1 MDYNELNRLTGY
13 LSQIDSLS
21 QHSGRIEL
29 VAKVPNTGYGT
40 SIYDAAPDT
49 IISLKVEKDF
59 AEFILRE
66 YRKVLEK
73 KIVDLLN
80 EK

>member
-1 MDYNELNRLTGY
+1 MDYNNLHRLTGN
-13 LSQIDSLS
+13 LDQIDSLS
-21 QHSGRIEL
+21 KHSGKIEL
-29 VAKVPNTGYGT
+29 VAKVQNTGYGA

-59 AEFILRE
+59 AEFILGE
-66 YRKVLEK
+66 YRKFLEK
-73 KIVDLLN
+73 KIEDLLN